1 MIYIKKRKNMHKQ
14 GTSVVRH
21 CSIVRYEAG
30 DVEHSTNGC
39 AVMAV
44 QAWQRQQ
51 CLRLALPLKPCGV
64 EIEPVGAYPLTRL
77 RQTITVT
84 DQSSNQITLIQPS

>member
-64 EIEPVGAYPLTRL
+64 EIEPVG
-77 RQTITVT
+77 
-84 DQSSNQITLIQPS
+84 LIL